1 MERNDELH
9 DGLPQLLS
17 LDSLAKGAVVELGDE
32 ALKRVAA
39 NMADV
44 NTEPTQKR
52 KIVLTI
58 EFSPYNDR
66 SGAAIKVKVDTK
78 LAGMQ
83 PADGTMFIAKK
94 GGEWLAFG
102 RDLRQAELELN
113 TPQPDGKS
121 AGAGKIN

>member
-1 MERNDELH
+1 MAKETNGELH
-9 DGLPQLLS
+9 NGLPQLLS
-17 LDSLAKGAVVELGDE
+17 LDTICKGAVIELGDE
-32 ALKRVAA
+32 ALKRIAA

-58 EFSPYNDR
+58 EFAPYNDR
-66 SGAAIKVKVDTK
+66 TGAAVSTKVETK
-78 LAGMQ
+78 LAGMK

-102 RDLRQAELELN
+102 RDTRQLDLLEPIE
-113 TPQPDGKS
+113 TDPQKNLAKPH
-121 AGAGKIN
+121 